1 MSTQS
6 PGQAISSNIMGKLN
20 HQYSG
25 INESLGKSSLIA
37 LNRMQ
42 KQEADLKAQLAKK
55 DSSRA
60 AQLFAGSGEMYASLR
75 SKLNT
80 VSGAGTPVNSLNSYI
95 PKLDSM
101 NTAMHFLEG
110 AGAGNLQQV
119 QAISGNL
126 QQLQGRLQ
134 AAGDIQQ
141 FLRQREQQL
150 KDQLASYGLGKKLLG
165 MNKTVYYYQQQ
176 VAQYKAMLTDKQKY
190 QDAALNAIRESPAI
204 QSFMAK
210 HSWLSQLFPAP
221 AASGTSVALV
231 GSQTASSVED
241 EMKQRLGGLST
252 NPMGYMKQ
260 QVGSS
265 EGQIDQVQSKLASVG
280 SLVSGPDA
288 TMPDFTP
295 NTQKTKT
302 FQKRLEFGFNI
313 QSQKTSYLL
322 PTISSLAL
330 TAGYKLSDK
339 ATVGVGASYNIGWGN
354 SIDHIR
360 VSSQGVSFRS
370 YVDIKAKGNFWITG
384 GL

>member
-141 FLRQREQQL
+141 FLRQREQ
-150 KDQLASYGLGKKLLG
+150 
-165 MNKTVYYYQQQ
+165 
-176 VAQYKAMLTDKQKY
+176 
-190 QDAALNAIRESPAI
+190 
-204 QSFMAK
+204 
-210 HSWLSQLFPAP
+210 
-221 AASGTSVALV
+221 
-231 GSQTASSVED
+231 
-241 EMKQRLGGLST
+241 
-252 NPMGYMKQ
+252 
-260 QVGSS
+260 
-265 EGQIDQVQSKLASVG
+265 
-280 SLVSGPDA
+280 
-288 TMPDFTP
+288 
-295 NTQKTKT
+295 
-302 FQKRLEFGFNI
+302 
-313 QSQKTSYLL
+313 
-322 PTISSLAL
+322 
-330 TAGYKLSDK
+330 
-339 ATVGVGASYNIGWGN
+339 
-354 SIDHIR
+354 
-360 VSSQGVSFRS
+360 
-370 YVDIKAKGNFWITG
+370 
-384 GL
+384 